1 VENLDSLAR
10 ANAKA
15 PGDLEVALRY
25 ARALALEN
33 SISARR
39 RAGEVLHRAR
49 RDHPHSAE
57 LHLALADLYYRQGF
71 LTMSK
76 GELRAALQADS
87 SSAPAYARL
96 GRLAFRDWLKFQRSE
111 ALTLARHFWEESA
124 KDDPQDTESWLG
136 LGILALLAN
145 DAPGADHFARR
156 CLAIAQDPGARTRA
170 RSGLYPVGASGATPE
185 RAFAAPDPRGEG
197 WLLLGAA
204 LYLEGDLE
212 PADSAFT
219 SAMRYL
225 SAGAR
230 HELLDITQAA
240 SDFDTVAF
248 REHMH
253 DSGEAAEFLRQFW
266 QARDPDLTTPVN
278 ELRLEYLMRGA
289 VAYFLFFD
297 PRRQAWDERG
307 TILVRFGMPEEVLYN
322 PITYFGYTPTTTNR
336 LVWRYPTLGM
346 DVYLEDRYLNE
357 TYDLPIQM
365 FHESDPEPDTA
376 AVRQEVEAGEIELA
390 GRGIFHPAHL
400 GPLRLPGAAE
410 TAVFRR
416 VKGFDPRSG
425 ATRGA
430 NTGHLEVYLAV
441 TGRTEPTRL
450 TATAVVLDSTWH
462 EVMRHEETRATWCV
476 SDTVHLFQMNFD
488 LPDGK
493 YTIGV
498 SARDPARGRYQSWRI
513 PVELT
518 RPEAGLLEM
527 SDLELACAYEPAER
541 GGPFDKPS
549 FTVLPNPLRKIE
561 AGTPVA
567 VYFETYGL
575 TPDETGHSQITVEYS
590 MASLRQ
596 DKRFFVRKWLNPR
609 HEVPVVQVVR
619 DDDVAGRVRFEYV
632 TAALAQAT
640 PGPYRLEVSITD
652 RATQR
657 TVKKDLDFLLVPA
670 SE

>member
-1 VENLDSLAR
+1 MDSLSA
-10 ANAKA
+10 ANDKK
-15 PGDLEVALRY
+15 PGDLETALRY

-33 SISARR
+33 SISSRH
-39 RAGEVLHRAR
+39 RAGEVLQRAR

-71 LTMSK
+71 LTMSRN
-76 GELRAALQADS
+76 ELKAAIQADS

-111 ALTLARHFWEESA
+111 ALHLSRHFWEQAA
-124 KDDPQDTESWLG
+124 KDDPEDTESWLG
-136 LGILALLAN
+136 LGILSLLEN
-145 DAPGADHFARR
+145 DAAAAEKDARR
-156 CLAIAQDPGARTRA
+156 CLEIAENPTARTRA
-170 RSGLYPVGASGATPE
+170 HSGLYPVGASGATPE
-185 RAFAAPDPRGEG
+185 RAFASPDPRGEG
-197 WLLLGAA
+197 GLLLGAA
-204 LYLEGDLE
+204 LYLEGNLG

-219 SAMRYL
+219 SALRYL

-230 HELLDITQAA
+230 HEILDITQAA
-240 SDFDTVAF
+240 NDVDTVAF
-248 REHMH
+248 RQHMRS
-253 DSGEAAEFLRQFW
+253 SGEAEEFLRRFW

-297 PRRQAWDERG
+297 PKHQSWDERG

-322 PITYFGYTPTTTNR
+322 PTMYFGYTPTTTNR

-357 TYDLPIQM
+357 HYDLPIYM
-365 FHESDPEPDTA
+365 FDEADPEPDTA
-376 AVRQEVEAGEIELA
+376 VVRAAEQAGEIAVA

-400 GPLRLPGAAE
+400 GPFRLPGAAE

-416 VKGFDPRSG
+416 VRGFDPRSG
-425 ATRGA
+425 APRGA
-430 NTGHLEVYLAV
+430 LSGHLEVYLAV
-441 TGRTEPTRL
+441 TGHTEPTKL
-450 TATAVVLDSTWH
+450 TATAVVLDSSWH
-462 EVMRHEETRATWCV
+462 EVARSEATRATWCA

-488 LPDGK
+488 LPEGDYVVGL
-493 YTIGV
+493 
-498 SARDPARGRYQSWRI
+498 SARDPARGGYQSWRM
-513 PVELT
+513 PVQVT
-518 RPEAGLLEM
+518 RPAAGLLEL

-575 TPDETGHSQITVEYS
+575 TPDETGHSQLTVEYS
-590 MASLRQ
+590 VTSLRE

-609 HEVPVVQVVR
+609 REEPLVQVVR
-619 DDDVAGRVRFEYV
+619 DDEVAGRVRFQYV

-652 RATQR
+652 KTTLR
-657 TVKKDLDFLLVPA
+657 TAKKSLDFLLVPP